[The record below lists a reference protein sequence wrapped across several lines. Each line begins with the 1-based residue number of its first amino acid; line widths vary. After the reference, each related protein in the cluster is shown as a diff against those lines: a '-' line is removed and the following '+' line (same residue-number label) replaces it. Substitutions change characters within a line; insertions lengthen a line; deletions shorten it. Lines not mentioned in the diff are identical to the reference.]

1 MNCYINWLEG
11 ELRQEE
17 NHILNYIYLIN
28 WVSKRKLA
36 GMRSITG

>member
-28 WVSKRKLA
+28 WIR
-36 GMRSITG
+36 RNNETRN

>member
-17 NHILNYIYLIN
+17 NHILSYIYLIN
-28 WVSKRKLA
+28 WVR
-36 GMRSITG
+36 RNNETRN